1 MQGAVV
7 GVLPR
12 GAGLGMMAL
21 VGGVGSV
28 AAACWVGNGG
38 CCVVGIVVSVGEMR
52 DEGKEGDSS
61 IGRGNLI
68 LRSTETE
75 RY

>member
-1 MQGAVV
+1 MPLRAHAFQSVQSECERASLTVLRSSLASCAAASLGWRLFSDEAQVQGAVV

-28 AAACWVGNGG
+28 AAAC
-38 CCVVGIVVSVGEMR
+38 
-52 DEGKEGDSS
+52 
-61 IGRGNLI
+61 
-68 LRSTETE
+68 
-75 RY
+75 